1 MTRLIELLI
10 SLAIVAA
17 LFLIIGVIL
26 PSSRHLESSVE
37 TNRKLTIVYDTL
49 NSLRRWPSW
58 NPIAAKDAAMQF
70 KLSGPEE
77 GVGAR
82 LDYSSKERG
91 LGEGSWEIVANEPNR
106 RVAFAITSD
115 ERGEN
120 KRSEFFLRPT
130 GRNNR
135 NVEISQTY
143 DVDYGWNLLGRYAGL
158 YVRSSVGEDIKLGLS
173 RLTNMLAA
181 VPNID
186 YAELSAANPEMVPKL
201 EDREAENLLV
211 VTAAV
216 ERNNEVVRTTMKNNM
231 QWIEK
236 VMAANNLVPAG
247 PVRIITN
254 ELGTEAYSFDVVQP
268 VRKQGSA
275 DGAKTDEDAAAVAGN
290 EDDGEAQA
298 DADADAATA
307 IAAGPV
313 QALDIKLEGPVT
325 TEFTEAT
332 RVAVL
337 PYTGHMANL
346 PNVRDALRAWAITR
360 GMETIGRPYD
370 DWLKGIDTGFS
381 PEGEFRAY
389 WTIK

>member
-26 PSSRHLESSVE
+26 PSSRHLEHSVE
-37 TNRKLTIVYDTL
+37 TNRKSTIVYDTL
-49 NSLRRWPSW
+49 NSLRRWPAW
-58 NPIAAKDAAMQF
+58 NPIAAKDAAM
-70 KLSGPEE
+70 KIELSGPEQ

-82 LDYSSKERG
+82 LEYESQERG

-106 RVAFAITSD
+106 RVAYAITSD

-120 KRSEFFLRPT
+120 KRSEFILRPT

-135 NVEISQTY
+135 NVEITQTY

-158 YVRSSVGEDIKLGLS
+158 YVRSSIGEDMKLGLS

-186 YAELSAANPEMVPKL
+186 YAELAKTNPNMVPQL
-201 EDREAENLLV
+201 QERGAENLLV

-236 VMAANNLVPAG
+236 VMAANGLEPAG

-254 ELGTEAYSFDVVQP
+254 ELGTESYSFDVAQP
-268 VRKQGSA
+268 VRKKGSSSDTEA
-275 DGAKTDEDAAAVAGN
+275 EGDDEAVA
-290 EDDGEAQA
+290 DADAEAQA
-298 DADADAATA
+298 DTATA
-307 IAAGPV
+307 AAP
-313 QALDIKLEGPVT
+313 AEKLDIKLEGPVT
-325 TEFTEAT
+325 AEFSEPSQ
-332 RVAVL
+332 VAVL

-346 PNVRDALRAWAITR
+346 PNVRDALRAWAVTR
-360 GMETIGRPYD
+360 GYETIGRPYD
-370 DWLKGIDTGFS
+370 EWLEGIDAGFT
-381 PEGEFRAY
+381 PEGEFRVY
-389 WTIK
+389 WTLK

>member
-17 LFLIIGVIL
+17 LFLLIGVIL

-49 NSLRRWPSW
+49 NSLRRWPTW
-58 NPIAAKDAAMQF
+58 NPIAAKDPAMEIE
-70 KLSGPEE
+70 LSGPEQ

-82 LDYSSKERG
+82 LEYSSDLTG
-91 LGEGSWEIVANEPNR
+91 LGEGSWEIVDNEPNR
-106 RVAFAITSD
+106 RVAYALTSD

-135 NVEISQTY
+135 NVEITQTY

-158 YVRSSVGEDIKLGLS
+158 YVRSSIGEDIKLGLS

-186 YAELSAANPEMVPKL
+186 YAELSKTNPDMVPQL
-201 EDREAENLLV
+201 EERGAENLLV

-216 ERNNEVVRTTMKNNM
+216 ERNNEVVRTTMNNNM

-236 VMAANNLVPAG
+236 VMAANDLEPAG

-254 ELGTEAYSFDVVQP
+254 ELGTESYSFDVVQP
-268 VRKQGSA
+268 VRKQDSGEDEQA
-275 DGAKTDEDAAAVAGN
+275 DTDADAVAGTD
-290 EDDGEAQA
+290 EEGEAQA
-298 DADADAATA
+298 DTATA
-307 IAAGPV
+307 AAAGPV
-313 QALDIKLEGPVT
+313 EQLDIELEGPVT
-325 TEFTEAT
+325 AEFMEPS

-370 DWLKGIDTGFS
+370 DWLNGIDDGFT
-381 PEGEFRAY
+381 PEGEFRVY

>member
-17 LFLIIGVIL
+17 LFLIIGVVL
-26 PSSRHLESSVE
+26 PSSRHLESSIE

-49 NSLRRWPSW
+49 NSLRRWSTW

-70 KLSGPEE
+70 KLSGPDQ

-82 LDYSSKERG
+82 LDYSSNERG
-91 LGEGSWEIVANEPNR
+91 LGEGSWEIVESEPNQR
-106 RVAFAITSD
+106 IAYTITSD

-135 NVEISQTY
+135 NVQITQTY

-158 YVRSSVGEDIKLGLS
+158 YVRSSIGEDIKLGLS
-173 RLTNMLAA
+173 RLTDMLAA

-186 YAELSAANPEMVPKL
+186 YAELSKTNPDMVPKL
-201 EDREAENLLV
+201 EERGAENLLV

-216 ERNNEVVRTTMKNNM
+216 ERNNEVVRTTMTNNM

-236 VMAANNLVPAG
+236 VMAANDLEPAG
-247 PVRIITN
+247 PV
-254 ELGTEAYSFDVVQP
+254 EP
-268 VRKQGSA
+268 
-275 DGAKTDEDAAAVAGN
+275 
-290 EDDGEAQA
+290 
-298 DADADAATA
+298 
-307 IAAGPV
+307 
-313 QALDIKLEGPVT
+313 LDIKLEGPVT
-325 TEFTEAT
+325 AEFIEPT
-332 RVAVL
+332 RVAAM

-360 GMETIGRPYD
+360 GLETIGRPYD
-370 DWLKGIDTGFS
+370 DWNKGIDGGFT
-381 PEGEFRAY
+381 PEGEFRVY

>member
-17 LFLIIGVIL
+17 LFLLIGVIL

-49 NSLRRWPSW
+49 NSLRRWPTW
-58 NPIAAKDAAMQF
+58 NPIAAKDPAMEIE
-70 KLSGPEE
+70 LSGPAQ

-82 LDYSSKERG
+82 LEYSSDEPG
-91 LGEGSWEIVANEPNR
+91 LDEGSWEIVDNEPNR
-106 RVAFAITSD
+106 RVAYAITSV

-135 NVEISQTY
+135 NVEITQTY

-158 YVRSSVGEDIKLGLS
+158 YVRSSIGEDIKLGLS

-186 YAELSAANPEMVPKL
+186 YAELSRTNPDMVPQL
-201 EDREAENLLV
+201 EERGAENLLV

-236 VMAANNLVPAG
+236 VMEANDLEPAG

-254 ELGTEAYSFDVVQP
+254 ELGTESYSFDVVQP
-268 VRKQGSA
+268 VRKKDSGEDAQA
-275 DGAKTDEDAAAVAGN
+275 DDEADADAVAATDE
-290 EDDGEAQA
+290 EGEAQA
-298 DADADAATA
+298 DTATAATA
-307 IAAGPV
+307 GPV
-313 QALDIKLEGPVT
+313 ERLEIELEGPVT
-325 TEFTEAT
+325 AEFMEPS
-332 RVAVL
+332 RVAML

-370 DWLKGIDTGFS
+370 DWLKGIDSGFT
-381 PEGEFRAY
+381 PEGEFRVY